1 MDSKYIRENKN
12 IDLTHSWNA
21 ASVFASQEA
30 WETEYR
36 SIEASLPALKARQ
49 DTMGK
54 GATALLNTLQ
64 KIEHASRQA
73 HKLLVYAS
81 MSHSVDMKDQIAGG
95 LYDRALG
102 LSAKVGAATAF
113 LRPGLL
119 LLGRD
124 TLTRW
129 MAEEP
134 QLGIYAHY
142 IENLFRHQMH
152 VRSDEVEELIGMLAD
167 PFSGPDNIFGALT
180 DADFKFKPAVDTT
193 NREVPFSQGTLDA
206 ILHGP
211 DRNARRTVWENYRD
225 TYLDFKNTLANTLAT
240 SIKQNVFQARARRYT
255 STLDAALFED
265 NLPAEVFHNLIAT
278 FRKNLPV
285 WHRYWRLRRKALG
298 VEVLNPYDVWAPL
311 TSSKP
316 KITYFQAVDMIASG
330 VAPLGNEYV
339 QILRKGCLE
348 DRWVDVYPNPG
359 KTASIFSS
367 GSYDTYPFICTS
379 FTDDIESMSTLAH
392 ELGHSM
398 HSYLTN
404 HRQAF
409 VNSSYSNFVAEVASN
424 FHQAMVRA
432 HVLNTVKDP
441 GFQISV
447 LEEAMSNFHRY
458 LFIMPTLA
466 RFELE
471 THRRMESGEGLTA
484 DTMINLMADLF
495 AEGYGSEMHVDRDRV
510 GITWATFGHLYYDYY
525 VFKYATGISAAHTL
539 SNRIL
544 KGTPAAVNDY
554 LKFLSAGS
562 SVYPLDALKI
572 AGVDLTK
579 PQAVEET
586 FEVLGTYID
595 RLETL
600 LLK

>member
-1 MDSKYIRENKN
+1 MERKSVTESTKALKYQ
-12 IDLTHSWNA
+12 WNS
-21 ASVFASQEA
+21 ASVFASQET

-36 SIEASLPALKARQ
+36 NIEASLTPLRSLQNTINA
-49 DTMGK
+49 
-54 GATALLNTLQ
+54 GATELLNTLQ
-64 KIEHASRQA
+64 RIERAKRQA
-73 HKLLVYAS
+73 QKLSVWAS
-81 MSHSVDMKDQIAGG
+81 MSHSVDMTDQIASG

-102 LSAKVGAATAF
+102 LNAKVGAATAF

-119 LLGRD
+119 SIGRD

-129 MAEEP
+129 MSEEP
-134 QLGIYAHY
+134 QLGVYAHY
-142 IENLFRHQMH
+142 IDDLFRHQIH
-152 VRSDEVEELIGMLAD
+152 VRSEEVEELTGLLAD

-180 DADFKFKPAVDTT
+180 DADFKFKPATDEKGHKV
-193 NREVPFSQGTLDA
+193 RFSQSTLDA
-206 ILHGP
+206 ILTGS
-211 DRNARRTVWENYRD
+211 DRNARQTAWENYRD
-225 TYLDFKNTLANTLAT
+225 TYLAFKNTLANTLVT
-240 SIKQNVFQARARRYT
+240 SIKQNVFHAHSRRYST
-255 STLDAALFED
+255 TLDAALFED
-265 NLPAEVFHNLIAT
+265 HLSAEVFHNLIAT

-285 WHRYWRLRRKALG
+285 WHRYWRVRRKALG
-298 VEVLNPYDVWAPL
+298 VDVLNPYDVWAPL
-311 TSSKP
+311 TSTKP
-316 KITYFQAVDMIASG
+316 KIAYLQAVETIASG
-330 VAPLGNEYV
+330 VGPLGNDYV
-339 QILRKGCLE
+339 AILRKGCLE

-367 GSYDTYPFICTS
+367 GSYDTFPFICTS

-404 HRQAF
+404 NCQAF
-409 VNSSYSNFVAEVASN
+409 INSSYSNFVAEVASN

-432 HVLNTVKDP
+432 HLLKTVKDP

-471 THRRMESGEGLTA
+471 THRRIERGEGLTA
-484 DTMINLMADLF
+484 DTMIDLMADLF
-495 AEGYGSEMHVDRDRV
+495 AEGYGSEMHVDHDRV

-544 KGTPAAVNDY
+544 KGIPSAVPDY

-586 FEVLGTYID
+586 FEILGTYVD

-600 LLK
+600 LCK